1 MRVRLHPEAETEMIE
16 AAAYYEDQQADL
28 GKRFL
33 ASVQDAIN
41 SIRINPRLYPVV
53 DLDVRRC
60 LTKVFPFVVCPS
72 GDAGRILYLVV
83 RILPAGGIRDT
94 RYQIRG
100 TRR

>member
-1 MRVRLHPEAETEMIE
+1 MIE

-41 SIRINPRLYPVV
+41 SIRINPRLYSVV

-60 LTKVFPFVVCPS
+60 LTKVFPFGV
-72 GDAGRILYLVV
+72 LF
-83 RILPAGGIRDT
+83 RILPD
-94 RYQIRG
+94 QIIVIAVMRLA
-100 TRR
+100 RHPDYWKHR